1 MHTVPRKARNYT
13 SDVFRLAPCLTSDE
27 LLVLLALV
35 DYGDRIFPSQAALAA
50 KTRLH
55 VSTVK
60 RVLASLRTKELV
72 RTIGSGKALTYHLD
86 LAQAERGTSLTES
99 EVGRSQGARCSLR
112 ESEVVAQRERGILTR
127 ELTTQTN
134 QGAATAAAGG
144 VVALSDDIRSAIAM
158 RDPRGNVDAQH
169 RVVSRM
175 LGKHG
180 VIGNAAQEAWIAL
193 ARNWA
198 RTGNGAYETLAE
210 MLTSMVEVRDPAA
223 VLMYRIRRLAA

>member
-1 MHTVPRKARNYT
+1 MAKLYP
-13 SDVFRLAPCLTSDE
+13 SDVWRMGDSLDPME
-27 LLVLLALV
+27 KLVALALL
-35 DYGDRIFPSQAALAA
+35 DYGDRIFPSQAHVAVKTGLSLA
-50 KTRLH
+50 
-55 VSTVK
+55 TVK
-60 RVLASLRTKELV
+60 RVMRSLRAKLV
-72 RTIGSGKALTYHLD
+72 VSVKRNRKGLSYAFVM
-86 LAQAERGTSLTES
+86 AQPDTSDGVSLTPQKCQPDTGS
-99 EVGRSQGARCSLR
+99 VSHRA
-112 ESEVVAQRERGILTR
+112 TNYPKNYP
-127 ELTTQTN
+127 TN
-134 QGAATAAAGG
+134 QSGPPEGGRGG
-144 VVALSDDIRSAIAM
+144 VVALSEDIRSAIAM

-175 LGKHG
+175 LGEHG

>member
-1 MHTVPRKARNYT
+1 METMPRKARTYT

-35 DYGDRIFPSQAALAA
+35 DYGDRIFPSQTALAA

-72 RTIGSGKALTYHLD
+72 RSLGSGKALTYHLD
-86 LAQAERGTSLTES
+86 LAQRERGTSLSVS

-134 QGAATAAAGG
+134 QGAATAAAG
-144 VVALSDDIRSAIAM
+144 VVELSQDIRSAIAR
-158 RDPRGNVDAQH
+158 RDPRGDVDAQH
-169 RVVSRM
+169 RVVTRL
-175 LGKHG
+175 LGEHG
-180 VIGNAAQEAWIAL
+180 VSGAVAADAWIAL

-198 RTGNGAYETLAE
+198 RTGNGAYETLSELLAG
-210 MLTSMVEVRDPAA
+210 MVDVRDPSA

>member
-1 MHTVPRKARNYT
+1 MAKLYP
-13 SDVFRLAPCLTSDE
+13 SDVWRMGDSLDPME
-27 LLVLLALV
+27 KLVALALL
-35 DYGDRIFPSQAALAA
+35 DYGDRIFPSQAHVAVKTGLSLA
-50 KTRLH
+50 
-55 VSTVK
+55 TVK
-60 RVLASLRTKELV
+60 RVMKTLRSKMVITTQRTK
-72 RTIGSGKALTYHLD
+72 RG
-86 LAQAERGTSLTES
+86 LAYGFVMAHPEPRHG
-99 EVGRSQGARCSLR
+99 V
-112 ESEVVAQRERGILTR
+112 
-127 ELTTQTN
+127 TQTPPKCQPDTGSVSHRATNYPKNYPTN
-134 QGAATAAAGG
+134 QSGPPEGGRGG
-144 VVALSDDIRSAIAM
+144 VVALSEDIRSAIAM

-175 LGKHG
+175 LGEHG